1 MKGIGRMSVTF
12 HSGRRQL
19 RELPPRLPQEQR
31 KACIPCVRP
40 QTTANKRLLSTFGL
54 GAEASGMPSA
64 MSSSPCTPVEEERPG
79 SSLSTASRSSRIP
92 RLARSASLRIKSTS
106 ESKTDSKCKSDS
118 HHGSKSSSRGIVRS
132 ASFVTS
138 RGMTS
143 PSSSSILSSSYHPSA
158 SLSSHRAS
166 SSRGMSLTH
175 TPETP
180 RRFSSHGSN
189 YSRRTSSA
197 SERKSHGSPS
207 PTLPFP
213 PLLEQSLEQLQLEA
227 SGIPDM
233 SYAGL
238 NPSHWHLGYQNHLR
252 RPNFL
257 PVSAAPSFGS
267 SGPSSLPFSLAS
279 QPDTPSRS
287 PDTDLDDCGGEA
299 DSVKSFGSVSSAVSC
314 DAGLARN
321 NSYHHHH
328 GGGGGAGGGGGSCW
342 SGGRS
347 RTSKY
352 VLHCRHN
359 HELDPE
365 TYLTPTQR
373 AARKIRELK
382 SLLAEARREVQDRDS
397 EIGRLTRELVELR
410 LIKARTQQDECA
422 GAKDGNNAQVT
433 IPNGDTGERRH
444 QASGS
449 MAMHSTP
456 TPKTSSTPS
465 EGSEPELSRLMDNL
479 NNGASEATT
488 SHLSVASPAGGS
500 VAETT
505 EGSVDLTRSLADSG
519 HYDDLTSPCLSS
531 RDPFE
536 ASQNSH
542 RGRRTDEEED
552 DEEEVDPWAAVEET
566 EARMREEYERR
577 EDQLKRNH
585 MDEYHE
591 LKEKHNDRVEALL
604 SKLSDANLKYF
615 ELRPLYDRSQDKI
628 RELERE
634 MTKLK
639 DELTEAELRHQKMYL
654 QMFLKGQQAA
664 KLQADDDQDAEEESQ
679 SSLSSTGPMV
689 DLMKQLARTEEELEK
704 MKPTGHLFQGGAPL
718 LPFPL
723 SFPGVLSKAPCGVPN
738 AALLDGNQA
747 IKLYL
752 QGRRQVL
759 YHREVANRTNNN
771 KYRNGE
777 LDPEVTLQFLKSAIY
792 YFLTDKDNAKGH
804 RRAIESI
811 LGYTDSERHL
821 IDKVAK

>member
-19 RELPPRLPQEQR
+19 RELPPRLSQEQR
-31 KACIPCVRP
+31 KVCIPCVRP
-40 QTTANKRLLSTFGL
+40 QPTTNKRLLSTFGL

-92 RLARSASLRIKSTS
+92 RLTRSASLRIKSTS
-106 ESKTDSKCKSDS
+106 ESKTDNKCKSDT
-118 HHGSKSSSRGIVRS
+118 HHGSKSSSRGIVR
-132 ASFVTS
+132 
-138 RGMTS
+138 
-143 PSSSSILSSSYHPSA
+143 
-158 SLSSHRAS
+158 AS
-166 SSRGMSLTH
+166 SSKGMSLTH

-180 RRFSSHGSN
+180 RRFSSHGSS

-197 SERKSHGSPS
+197 SERKSHFSPCVSQRSPS
-207 PTLPFP
+207 PTLTFP
-213 PLLEQSLEQLQLEA
+213 PLLEQSLEHLAA

-238 NPSHWHLGYQNHLR
+238 GPSPWHPGYQNHLR

-267 SGPSSLPFSLAS
+267 YGPSSLPFTPAS
-279 QPDTPSRS
+279 QPETPSRS
-287 PDTDLDDCGGEA
+287 PDTDLDDGGGEA
-299 DSVKSFGSVSSAVSC
+299 DSVKSFGSVSSALSC
-314 DAGLARN
+314 DAGLARHSN
-321 NSYHHHH
+321 YHHHHH
-328 GGGGGAGGGGGSCW
+328 GGGGGASGGGGGSCW
-342 SGGRS
+342 GGSRS

-382 SLLAEARREVQDRDS
+382 SLLAEARREVQERDA

-410 LIKARTQQDECA
+410 LIKARTQQEEST
-422 GAKDGNNAQVT
+422 GAKEDGNNAQVT
-433 IPNGDTGERRH
+433 LPNGDIGERRR
-444 QASGS
+444 QAASS
-449 MAMHSTP
+449 MAMRSTP

-479 NNGASEATT
+479 NNGAAEATT
-488 SHLSVASPAGGS
+488 SHLPVASPAGGS

-536 ASQNSH
+536 ASQNSL
-542 RGRRTDEEED
+542 RDRPTDEED
-552 DEEEVDPWAAVEET
+552 DEEVDPWTAVEET
-566 EARMREEYERR
+566 EARLREEYERR
-577 EDQLKRNH
+577 EDRLKRNH

-615 ELRPLYDRSQDKI
+615 ELRPLYDRSQERI

-634 MTKLK
+634 ITKLK

-664 KLQADDDQDAEEESQ
+664 KLQADDEQDAEEDSQ
-679 SSLSSTGPMV
+679 SSLSSNGPMV

-704 MKPTGHLFQGGAPL
+704 MK
-718 LPFPL
+718 
-723 SFPGVLSKAPCGVPN
+723 
-738 AALLDGNQA
+738 
-747 IKLYL
+747 
-752 QGRRQVL
+752 VL
-759 YHREVANRTNNN
+759 YHREVANRNNN

-804 RRAIESI
+804 LRAIESI

-821 IDKVAK
+821 IDKVTK

>member
-1 MKGIGRMSVTF
+1 MTGQGAIDALPFVGPADERAIIFLSMHSTSTMIGLVSIT
-12 HSGRRQL
+12 H
-19 RELPPRLPQEQR
+19 
-31 KACIPCVRP
+31 
-40 QTTANKRLLSTFGL
+40 LLSTTAPTLNSFNHICNNVPGL

-118 HHGSKSSSRGIVRS
+118 HHGSKSSSRGIVR
-132 ASFVTS
+132 
-138 RGMTS
+138 
-143 PSSSSILSSSYHPSA
+143 
-158 SLSSHRAS
+158 AS

-197 SERKSHGSPS
+197 SERKSH
-207 PTLPFP
+207 
-213 PLLEQSLEQLQLEA
+213 
-227 SGIPDM
+227 

>member
-19 RELPPRLPQEQR
+19 RELPPRLSQEQR
-31 KACIPCVRP
+31 KVCIPCVRP
-40 QTTANKRLLSTFGL
+40 QPTTNKRLLSTFGL

-92 RLARSASLRIKSTS
+92 RLTRSASLRIKSTS
-106 ESKTDSKCKSDS
+106 ESKTDNKCKSDT

-138 RGMTS
+138 RGMGGMTS
-143 PSSSSILSSSYHPSA
+143 PSSTSILSSSCHPSA

-166 SSRGMSLTH
+166 SSKGMSLTH

-180 RRFSSHGSN
+180 RRFSSHGSS

-197 SERKSHGSPS
+197 SERKSH
-207 PTLPFP
+207 
-213 PLLEQSLEQLQLEA
+213 
-227 SGIPDM
+227 

-238 NPSHWHLGYQNHLR
+238 GPSPWHPGYQNHLR

-267 SGPSSLPFSLAS
+267 YGPSSLPFTPAS
-279 QPDTPSRS
+279 QPETPSRS
-287 PDTDLDDCGGEA
+287 PDTDLDDGGGEA
-299 DSVKSFGSVSSAVSC
+299 DSVKSFGSVSSALSC
-314 DAGLARN
+314 DAGLARHSN
-321 NSYHHHH
+321 YHHHHH
-328 GGGGGAGGGGGSCW
+328 GGGGGASGGGGGSCW
-342 SGGRS
+342 GGSRS

-382 SLLAEARREVQDRDS
+382 SLLAEARREVQERDA

-410 LIKARTQQDECA
+410 LIKARTQQEEST
-422 GAKDGNNAQVT
+422 GAKEDGNNAQVT
-433 IPNGDTGERRH
+433 LPNGDIGERRR
-444 QASGS
+444 QAASS
-449 MAMHSTP
+449 MAMRSTP

-479 NNGASEATT
+479 NNGAAEATT
-488 SHLSVASPAGGS
+488 SHLPVASPAGGS

-536 ASQNSH
+536 ASQNSL
-542 RGRRTDEEED
+542 RDRPTDEED
-552 DEEEVDPWAAVEET
+552 DEEVDPWTAVEET
-566 EARMREEYERR
+566 EARLREEYERR
-577 EDQLKRNH
+577 EDRLKRNH

-615 ELRPLYDRSQDKI
+615 ELRPLYDRSQERI

-634 MTKLK
+634 ITKLK

-664 KLQADDDQDAEEESQ
+664 KLQADDEQDAEEDSQ
-679 SSLSSTGPMV
+679 SSLSSNGPMV

-704 MKPTGHLFQGGAPL
+704 MKPTGHLFQGDAPI

-723 SFPGVLSKAPCGVPN
+723 SFSGVLSKAPCG
-738 AALLDGNQA
+738 AALLDGKQA
-747 IKLYL
+747 INLYL

-759 YHREVANRTNNN
+759 YHREVANRNNN

-804 RRAIESI
+804 LRAIESI

-821 IDKVAK
+821 IDKVTK

>member
-19 RELPPRLPQEQR
+19 RELPPRLSQEQR
-31 KACIPCVRP
+31 KVCIPCVRP
-40 QTTANKRLLSTFGL
+40 QPTTNKRLLSTFGL

-92 RLARSASLRIKSTS
+92 RLTRSASLRIKSTS
-106 ESKTDSKCKSDS
+106 ESKTDNKCKSDT
-118 HHGSKSSSRGIVRS
+118 HHGSKSSSRGIVR
-132 ASFVTS
+132 
-138 RGMTS
+138 
-143 PSSSSILSSSYHPSA
+143 
-158 SLSSHRAS
+158 AS
-166 SSRGMSLTH
+166 SSKGMSLTH

-180 RRFSSHGSN
+180 RRFSSHGSS

-197 SERKSHGSPS
+197 SERKSH
-207 PTLPFP
+207 
-213 PLLEQSLEQLQLEA
+213 
-227 SGIPDM
+227 
-233 SYAGL
+233 
-238 NPSHWHLGYQNHLR
+238 
-252 RPNFL
+252 
-257 PVSAAPSFGS
+257 
-267 SGPSSLPFSLAS
+267 AS
-279 QPDTPSRS
+279 QPETPSRS
-287 PDTDLDDCGGEA
+287 PDTDLDDGGGEA
-299 DSVKSFGSVSSAVSC
+299 DSVKSFGSVSSALSC
-314 DAGLARN
+314 DAGLARHSN
-321 NSYHHHH
+321 YHHHHH
-328 GGGGGAGGGGGSCW
+328 GGGGGASGGGGGSCW
-342 SGGRS
+342 GGSRS

-382 SLLAEARREVQDRDS
+382 SLLAEARREVQERDA

-410 LIKARTQQDECA
+410 LIKARTQQEEST
-422 GAKDGNNAQVT
+422 GAKEDGNNAQVT
-433 IPNGDTGERRH
+433 LPNGDIGERRR
-444 QASGS
+444 QAASS
-449 MAMHSTP
+449 MAMRSTP

-479 NNGASEATT
+479 NNGAAEATT
-488 SHLSVASPAGGS
+488 SHLPVASPAGGS

-536 ASQNSH
+536 ASQNSL
-542 RGRRTDEEED
+542 RDRPTDEED
-552 DEEEVDPWAAVEET
+552 DEEVDPWTAVEET
-566 EARMREEYERR
+566 EARLREEYERR
-577 EDQLKRNH
+577 EDRLKRNH

-615 ELRPLYDRSQDKI
+615 ELRPLYDRSQERI

-634 MTKLK
+634 ITKLK

-664 KLQADDDQDAEEESQ
+664 KLQADDEQDAEEDSQ
-679 SSLSSTGPMV
+679 SSLSSNGPMV

-704 MKPTGHLFQGGAPL
+704 MK
-718 LPFPL
+718 
-723 SFPGVLSKAPCGVPN
+723 
-738 AALLDGNQA
+738 
-747 IKLYL
+747 
-752 QGRRQVL
+752 VL
-759 YHREVANRTNNN
+759 YHREVANRNNN

-804 RRAIESI
+804 LRAIESI

-821 IDKVAK
+821 IDKVTK

>member
-1 MKGIGRMSVTF
+1 M
-12 HSGRRQL
+12 
-19 RELPPRLPQEQR
+19 ELTE
-31 KACIPCVRP
+31 A
-40 QTTANKRLLSTFGL
+40 ALLGL

-92 RLARSASLRIKSTS
+92 RLTRSASLRIKSTS
-106 ESKTDSKCKSDS
+106 ESKTDNKCKSDT
-118 HHGSKSSSRGIVRS
+118 HHGSKSSSRGIVR
-132 ASFVTS
+132 
-138 RGMTS
+138 
-143 PSSSSILSSSYHPSA
+143 
-158 SLSSHRAS
+158 AS
-166 SSRGMSLTH
+166 SSKGMSLTH

-180 RRFSSHGSN
+180 RRFSSHGSS

-197 SERKSHGSPS
+197 SERKSH
-207 PTLPFP
+207 
-213 PLLEQSLEQLQLEA
+213 
-227 SGIPDM
+227 

-238 NPSHWHLGYQNHLR
+238 GPSPWHPGYQNHLR

-267 SGPSSLPFSLAS
+267 YGPSSLPFTPAS
-279 QPDTPSRS
+279 QPETPSRS
-287 PDTDLDDCGGEA
+287 PDTDLDDGGGEA
-299 DSVKSFGSVSSAVSC
+299 DSVKSFGSVSSALSC
-314 DAGLARN
+314 DAGLARHSN
-321 NSYHHHH
+321 YHHHHH
-328 GGGGGAGGGGGSCW
+328 GGGGGASGGGGGSCW
-342 SGGRS
+342 GGSRS

-382 SLLAEARREVQDRDS
+382 SLLAEARREVQERDA

-410 LIKARTQQDECA
+410 LIKARTQQEEST
-422 GAKDGNNAQVT
+422 GAKEDGNNAQVT
-433 IPNGDTGERRH
+433 LPNGDIGERRR
-444 QASGS
+444 QAASS
-449 MAMHSTP
+449 MAMRSTP

-479 NNGASEATT
+479 NNGAAEATT
-488 SHLSVASPAGGS
+488 SHLPVASPAGGS

-536 ASQNSH
+536 ASQNSL
-542 RGRRTDEEED
+542 RDRPTDEED
-552 DEEEVDPWAAVEET
+552 DEEVDPWTAVEET
-566 EARMREEYERR
+566 EARLREEYERR
-577 EDQLKRNH
+577 EDRLKRNH

-615 ELRPLYDRSQDKI
+615 ELRPLYDRSQERI

-634 MTKLK
+634 ITKLK

-664 KLQADDDQDAEEESQ
+664 KLQADDEQDAEEDSQ
-679 SSLSSTGPMV
+679 SSLSSNGPMV

-704 MKPTGHLFQGGAPL
+704 MK
-718 LPFPL
+718 
-723 SFPGVLSKAPCGVPN
+723 
-738 AALLDGNQA
+738 
-747 IKLYL
+747 
-752 QGRRQVL
+752 VL
-759 YHREVANRTNNN
+759 YHREVANRNNN

-804 RRAIESI
+804 LRAIESI

-821 IDKVAK
+821 IDKVTK

>member
-1 MKGIGRMSVTF
+1 M
-12 HSGRRQL
+12 
-19 RELPPRLPQEQR
+19 ELTE
-31 KACIPCVRP
+31 A
-40 QTTANKRLLSTFGL
+40 ALLGL

-92 RLARSASLRIKSTS
+92 RLTRSASLRIKSTS
-106 ESKTDSKCKSDS
+106 ESKTDNKCKSDT

-138 RGMTS
+138 RGMGGMTS
-143 PSSSSILSSSYHPSA
+143 PSSTSILSSSCHPSA

-166 SSRGMSLTH
+166 SSKGMSLTH

-180 RRFSSHGSN
+180 RRFSSHGSS

-197 SERKSHGSPS
+197 SERKSH
-207 PTLPFP
+207 
-213 PLLEQSLEQLQLEA
+213 
-227 SGIPDM
+227 
-233 SYAGL
+233 
-238 NPSHWHLGYQNHLR
+238 
-252 RPNFL
+252 
-257 PVSAAPSFGS
+257 
-267 SGPSSLPFSLAS
+267 AS
-279 QPDTPSRS
+279 QPETPSRS
-287 PDTDLDDCGGEA
+287 PDTDLDDGGGEA
-299 DSVKSFGSVSSAVSC
+299 DSVKSFGSVSSALSC
-314 DAGLARN
+314 DAGLARHSN
-321 NSYHHHH
+321 YHHHHH
-328 GGGGGAGGGGGSCW
+328 GGGGGASGGGGGSCW
-342 SGGRS
+342 GGSRS

-382 SLLAEARREVQDRDS
+382 SLLAEARREVQERDA

-410 LIKARTQQDECA
+410 LIKARTQQEEST
-422 GAKDGNNAQVT
+422 GAKEDGNNAQVT
-433 IPNGDTGERRH
+433 LPNGDIGERRR
-444 QASGS
+444 QAASS
-449 MAMHSTP
+449 MAMRSTP

-479 NNGASEATT
+479 NNGAAEATT
-488 SHLSVASPAGGS
+488 SHLPVASPAGGS

-536 ASQNSH
+536 ASQNSL
-542 RGRRTDEEED
+542 RDRPTDEED
-552 DEEEVDPWAAVEET
+552 DEEVDPWTAVEET
-566 EARMREEYERR
+566 EARLREEYERR
-577 EDQLKRNH
+577 EDRLKRNH

-615 ELRPLYDRSQDKI
+615 ELRPLYDRSQERI

-634 MTKLK
+634 ITKLK

-664 KLQADDDQDAEEESQ
+664 KLQADDEQDAEEDSQ
-679 SSLSSTGPMV
+679 SSLSSNGPMV

-704 MKPTGHLFQGGAPL
+704 MK
-718 LPFPL
+718 
-723 SFPGVLSKAPCGVPN
+723 
-738 AALLDGNQA
+738 
-747 IKLYL
+747 
-752 QGRRQVL
+752 VL
-759 YHREVANRTNNN
+759 YHREVANRNNN

-804 RRAIESI
+804 LRAIESI

-821 IDKVAK
+821 IDKVTK

>member
-1 MKGIGRMSVTF
+1 MKGIGRRASVTF

-19 RELPPRLPQEQR
+19 REPPPRLSQEQR
-31 KACIPCVRP
+31 KVCIPGVRP
-40 QTTANKRLLSTFGL
+40 QPTTNKRLLSTFGL

-92 RLARSASLRIKSTS
+92 RLTRSASLRIKSTS
-106 ESKTDSKCKSDS
+106 ENKTDNKSKGDA

-138 RGMTS
+138 RGMGGMTS
-143 PSSSSILSSSYHPSA
+143 PSSTSILSSSCHPSA

-166 SSRGMSLTH
+166 SSKGMMSLTH

-180 RRFSSHGSN
+180 RRFSSHGSS

-197 SERKSHGSPS
+197 SDRKSHRTPS
-207 PTLPFP
+207 PTLAFP
-213 PLLEQSLEQLQLEA
+213 PLLEQSLEFLA
-227 SGIPDM
+227 DSSITDM

-238 NPSHWHLGYQNHLR
+238 GPSPWHHPGYQNHLR

-267 SGPSSLPFSLAS
+267 YGHSSLPFTPAS
-279 QPDTPSRS
+279 QPETPSRS
-287 PDTDLDDCGGEA
+287 PDTDLDDGGGEA
-299 DSVKSFGSVSSAVSC
+299 DSVKSFGSVSSALSC
-314 DAGLARN
+314 DAGLARHSN
-321 NSYHHHH
+321 YHHHH
-328 GGGGGAGGGGGSCW
+328 GGGGGAGGGGGGGGSCW
-342 SGGRS
+342 GGSRS
-347 RTSKY
+347 RNSKY

-382 SLLAEARREVQDRDS
+382 SLLSEARREVQERDT

-410 LIKARTQQDECA
+410 LIKARTQQEEST
-422 GAKDGNNAQVT
+422 GAKDDGNSTQVT
-433 IPNGDTGERRH
+433 LQNGDLSSSDRRR
-444 QASGS
+444 QA
-449 MAMHSTP
+449 MRSTP

-479 NNGASEATT
+479 NNGAPEATT
-488 SHLSVASPAGGS
+488 SHLPVASPAGGS

-536 ASQNSH
+536 ASQNSL
-542 RGRRTDEEED
+542 RDRPTDEED
-552 DEEEVDPWAAVEET
+552 DEEVDPWTAVEET
-566 EARMREEYERR
+566 EARLREEYERR

-615 ELRPLYDRSQDKI
+615 ELRPLYDRSQERI

-634 MTKLK
+634 ITKLK

-664 KLQADDDQDAEEESQ
+664 KLQADDEQDAEEDSQ
-679 SSLSSTGPMV
+679 SSLSSNGPMV

-704 MKPTGHLFQGGAPL
+704 MK
-718 LPFPL
+718 
-723 SFPGVLSKAPCGVPN
+723 
-738 AALLDGNQA
+738 
-747 IKLYL
+747 
-752 QGRRQVL
+752 VL
-759 YHREVANRTNNN
+759 YHREVANRNNN

-804 RRAIESI
+804 LRAIESI

-821 IDKVAK
+821 IDKVVK

>member
-1 MKGIGRMSVTF
+1 MKGIGRRASVTF

-19 RELPPRLPQEQR
+19 REPPPRLSQEQR
-31 KACIPCVRP
+31 KVCIPGVRP
-40 QTTANKRLLSTFGL
+40 QPTTNKRLLSTFGL

-92 RLARSASLRIKSTS
+92 RLTRSASLRIKSTS
-106 ESKTDSKCKSDS
+106 ENKTDNKSKGDA

-138 RGMTS
+138 RGMGGMTS
-143 PSSSSILSSSYHPSA
+143 PSSTSILSSSCHPSA

-166 SSRGMSLTH
+166 SSKGMMSLTH

-180 RRFSSHGSN
+180 RRFSSHGSS

-197 SERKSHGSPS
+197 SDRKSHRTPS
-207 PTLPFP
+207 PTLAFP
-213 PLLEQSLEQLQLEA
+213 PLLEQSLEFLA
-227 SGIPDM
+227 DSSITDM

-238 NPSHWHLGYQNHLR
+238 GPSPWHHPGYQNHLR

-267 SGPSSLPFSLAS
+267 YGHSSLPFTPAS
-279 QPDTPSRS
+279 QPETPSRS
-287 PDTDLDDCGGEA
+287 PDTDLDDGGGEA
-299 DSVKSFGSVSSAVSC
+299 DSVKSFGSVSSALSC
-314 DAGLARN
+314 DAGLARHSN
-321 NSYHHHH
+321 YHHHH
-328 GGGGGAGGGGGSCW
+328 GGGGGAGGGGGGGGSCW
-342 SGGRS
+342 GGSRS
-347 RTSKY
+347 RNSKY

-382 SLLAEARREVQDRDS
+382 SLLSEARREVQERDT

-410 LIKARTQQDECA
+410 LIKARTQQEEST
-422 GAKDGNNAQVT
+422 GAKDDGNSTQVT
-433 IPNGDTGERRH
+433 LQNGDLSSSDRRR
-444 QASGS
+444 QA
-449 MAMHSTP
+449 MRSTP

-479 NNGASEATT
+479 NNGAPEATT
-488 SHLSVASPAGGS
+488 SHLPVASPAGGS

-536 ASQNSH
+536 ASQNSL
-542 RGRRTDEEED
+542 RDRPTDEED
-552 DEEEVDPWAAVEET
+552 DEEVDPWTAVEET
-566 EARMREEYERR
+566 EARLREEYERR

-615 ELRPLYDRSQDKI
+615 ELRPLYDRSQERI

-634 MTKLK
+634 ITKLK

-664 KLQADDDQDAEEESQ
+664 KLQADDEQDAEEDSQ
-679 SSLSSTGPMV
+679 SSLSSNGPMV

-704 MKPTGHLFQGGAPL
+704 MKIL
-718 LPFPL
+718 LIM
-723 SFPGVLSKAPCGVPN
+723 CC
-738 AALLDGNQA
+738 
-747 IKLYL
+747 
-752 QGRRQVL
+752 
-759 YHREVANRTNNN
+759 T
-771 KYRNGE
+771 
-777 LDPEVTLQFLKSAIY
+777 T
-792 YFLTDKDNAKGH
+792 
-804 RRAIESI
+804 
-811 LGYTDSERHL
+811 ER
-821 IDKVAK
+821 

>member
-1 MKGIGRMSVTF
+1 
-12 HSGRRQL
+12 
-19 RELPPRLPQEQR
+19 
-31 KACIPCVRP
+31 
-40 QTTANKRLLSTFGL
+40 
-54 GAEASGMPSA
+54 MPSA

-92 RLARSASLRIKSTS
+92 RLTRSASLRIKSTS
-106 ESKTDSKCKSDS
+106 ESKTDNKCKSDT

-138 RGMTS
+138 RGMGGMTS
-143 PSSSSILSSSYHPSA
+143 PSSTSILSSSCHPSA

-166 SSRGMSLTH
+166 SSKGMSLTH

-180 RRFSSHGSN
+180 RRFSSHGSS

-197 SERKSHGSPS
+197 SERKSH
-207 PTLPFP
+207 
-213 PLLEQSLEQLQLEA
+213 
-227 SGIPDM
+227 
-233 SYAGL
+233 
-238 NPSHWHLGYQNHLR
+238 
-252 RPNFL
+252 
-257 PVSAAPSFGS
+257 
-267 SGPSSLPFSLAS
+267 AS
-279 QPDTPSRS
+279 QPETPSRS
-287 PDTDLDDCGGEA
+287 PDTDLDDGGGEA
-299 DSVKSFGSVSSAVSC
+299 DSVKSFGSVSSALSC
-314 DAGLARN
+314 DAGLARHSN
-321 NSYHHHH
+321 YHHHHH
-328 GGGGGAGGGGGSCW
+328 GGGGGASGGGGGSCW
-342 SGGRS
+342 GGSRS

-382 SLLAEARREVQDRDS
+382 SLLAEARREVQERDA

-410 LIKARTQQDECA
+410 LIKARTQQEEST
-422 GAKDGNNAQVT
+422 GAKEDGNNAQVT
-433 IPNGDTGERRH
+433 LPNGDIGERRR
-444 QASGS
+444 QAASS
-449 MAMHSTP
+449 MAMRSTP

-479 NNGASEATT
+479 NNGAAEATT
-488 SHLSVASPAGGS
+488 SHLPVASPAGGS

-536 ASQNSH
+536 ASQNSL
-542 RGRRTDEEED
+542 RDRPTDEED
-552 DEEEVDPWAAVEET
+552 DEEVDPWTAVEET
-566 EARMREEYERR
+566 EARLREEYERR
-577 EDQLKRNH
+577 EDRLKRNH

-615 ELRPLYDRSQDKI
+615 ELRPLYDRSQERI

-634 MTKLK
+634 ITKLK

-664 KLQADDDQDAEEESQ
+664 KLQADDEQDAEEDSQ
-679 SSLSSTGPMV
+679 SSLSSNGPMV

-704 MKPTGHLFQGGAPL
+704 MKPTGHLFQGDAPI

-723 SFPGVLSKAPCGVPN
+723 SFSGVLSKAPCG
-738 AALLDGNQA
+738 AALLDGKQA
-747 IKLYL
+747 INLYL

-759 YHREVANRTNNN
+759 YHREVANRNNN

-804 RRAIESI
+804 LRAIESI

-821 IDKVAK
+821 IDKVTK

>member
-19 RELPPRLPQEQR
+19 RELPPRLSQEQR
-31 KACIPCVRP
+31 KVCIPCVRP
-40 QTTANKRLLSTFGL
+40 QPTTNKRLLSTFGL

-92 RLARSASLRIKSTS
+92 RLTRSASLRIKSTS
-106 ESKTDSKCKSDS
+106 ESKTDNKCKSDT

-138 RGMTS
+138 RGMGGMTS
-143 PSSSSILSSSYHPSA
+143 PSSTSILSSSCHPSA

-166 SSRGMSLTH
+166 SSKGMSLTH

-180 RRFSSHGSN
+180 RRFSSHGSS

-197 SERKSHGSPS
+197 SERKSH
-207 PTLPFP
+207 
-213 PLLEQSLEQLQLEA
+213 
-227 SGIPDM
+227 
-233 SYAGL
+233 
-238 NPSHWHLGYQNHLR
+238 
-252 RPNFL
+252 
-257 PVSAAPSFGS
+257 
-267 SGPSSLPFSLAS
+267 AS
-279 QPDTPSRS
+279 QPETPSRS
-287 PDTDLDDCGGEA
+287 PDTDLDDGGGEA
-299 DSVKSFGSVSSAVSC
+299 DSVKSFGSVSSALSC
-314 DAGLARN
+314 DAGLARHSN
-321 NSYHHHH
+321 YHHHHH
-328 GGGGGAGGGGGSCW
+328 GGGGGASGGGGGSCW
-342 SGGRS
+342 GGSRS

-382 SLLAEARREVQDRDS
+382 SLLAEARREVQERDA

-410 LIKARTQQDECA
+410 LIKARTQQEEST
-422 GAKDGNNAQVT
+422 GAKEDGNNAQVT
-433 IPNGDTGERRH
+433 LPNGDIGERRR
-444 QASGS
+444 QAASS
-449 MAMHSTP
+449 MAMRSTP

-479 NNGASEATT
+479 NNGAAEATT
-488 SHLSVASPAGGS
+488 SHLPVASPAGGS

-536 ASQNSH
+536 ASQNSL
-542 RGRRTDEEED
+542 RDRPTDEED
-552 DEEEVDPWAAVEET
+552 DEEVDPWTAVEET
-566 EARMREEYERR
+566 EARLREEYERR
-577 EDQLKRNH
+577 EDRLKRNH

-615 ELRPLYDRSQDKI
+615 ELRPLYDRSQERI

-634 MTKLK
+634 ITKLK

-664 KLQADDDQDAEEESQ
+664 KLQADDEQDAEEDSQ
-679 SSLSSTGPMV
+679 SSLSSNGPMV

-704 MKPTGHLFQGGAPL
+704 MK
-718 LPFPL
+718 
-723 SFPGVLSKAPCGVPN
+723 
-738 AALLDGNQA
+738 
-747 IKLYL
+747 
-752 QGRRQVL
+752 VL
-759 YHREVANRTNNN
+759 YHREVANRNNN

-804 RRAIESI
+804 LRAIESI

-821 IDKVAK
+821 IDKVTK

>member
-1 MKGIGRMSVTF
+1 MKGIGRRASVTF

-19 RELPPRLPQEQR
+19 REPPPRLSQEQR
-31 KACIPCVRP
+31 KVCIPGVRP
-40 QTTANKRLLSTFGL
+40 QPTTNKRLLSTFGL

-92 RLARSASLRIKSTS
+92 RLTRSASLRIKSTS
-106 ESKTDSKCKSDS
+106 ENKTDNKSKGDA
-118 HHGSKSSSRGIVRS
+118 HHGSKSSSRGIVR
-132 ASFVTS
+132 
-138 RGMTS
+138 
-143 PSSSSILSSSYHPSA
+143 
-158 SLSSHRAS
+158 AS
-166 SSRGMSLTH
+166 SSKGMMSLTH

-180 RRFSSHGSN
+180 RRFSSHGSS

-197 SERKSHGSPS
+197 SDRKSH
-207 PTLPFP
+207 
-213 PLLEQSLEQLQLEA
+213 
-227 SGIPDM
+227 

-238 NPSHWHLGYQNHLR
+238 GPSPWHHPGYQNHLR

-267 SGPSSLPFSLAS
+267 YGHSSLPFTPAS
-279 QPDTPSRS
+279 QPETPSRS
-287 PDTDLDDCGGEA
+287 PDTDLDDGGGEA
-299 DSVKSFGSVSSAVSC
+299 DSVKSFGSVSSALSC
-314 DAGLARN
+314 DAGLARHSN
-321 NSYHHHH
+321 YHHHH
-328 GGGGGAGGGGGSCW
+328 GGGGGAGGGGGGGGSCW
-342 SGGRS
+342 GGSRS
-347 RTSKY
+347 RNSKY

-382 SLLAEARREVQDRDS
+382 SLLSEARREVQERDT

-410 LIKARTQQDECA
+410 LIKARTQQEEST
-422 GAKDGNNAQVT
+422 GAKDDGNSTQVT
-433 IPNGDTGERRH
+433 LQNGDLSSSDRRR
-444 QASGS
+444 QA
-449 MAMHSTP
+449 MRSTP

-479 NNGASEATT
+479 NNGAPEATT
-488 SHLSVASPAGGS
+488 SHLPVASPAGGS

-536 ASQNSH
+536 ASQNSL
-542 RGRRTDEEED
+542 RDRPTDEED
-552 DEEEVDPWAAVEET
+552 DEEVDPWTAVEET
-566 EARMREEYERR
+566 EARLREEYERR

-615 ELRPLYDRSQDKI
+615 ELRPLYDRSQERI

-634 MTKLK
+634 ITKLK

-664 KLQADDDQDAEEESQ
+664 KLQADDEQDAEEDSQ
-679 SSLSSTGPMV
+679 SSLSSNGPMV

-704 MKPTGHLFQGGAPL
+704 MKSTGHLFQSGVPI

-723 SFPGVLSKAPCGVPN
+723 PFSGVLSKAPCG
-738 AALLDGNQA
+738 AALLDGKQA
-747 IKLYL
+747 INLYL

-759 YHREVANRTNNN
+759 YHREVANRNNN

-804 RRAIESI
+804 LRAIESI

-821 IDKVAK
+821 IDKVVK

>member
-1 MKGIGRMSVTF
+1 M
-12 HSGRRQL
+12 HSASTMMGL
-19 RELPPRLPQEQR
+19 VS
-31 KACIPCVRP
+31 I
-40 QTTANKRLLSTFGL
+40 THLLSTSAPTFTSFNPICNNVLGL

-92 RLARSASLRIKSTS
+92 RLTRSASLRIKSTS
-106 ESKTDSKCKSDS
+106 ESKTDNKCKSDT
-118 HHGSKSSSRGIVRS
+118 HHGSKSSSRGIVR
-132 ASFVTS
+132 
-138 RGMTS
+138 
-143 PSSSSILSSSYHPSA
+143 
-158 SLSSHRAS
+158 AS
-166 SSRGMSLTH
+166 SSKGMSLTH

-180 RRFSSHGSN
+180 RRFSSHGSS

-197 SERKSHGSPS
+197 SERKSH
-207 PTLPFP
+207 
-213 PLLEQSLEQLQLEA
+213 
-227 SGIPDM
+227 
-233 SYAGL
+233 
-238 NPSHWHLGYQNHLR
+238 
-252 RPNFL
+252 
-257 PVSAAPSFGS
+257 
-267 SGPSSLPFSLAS
+267 AS
-279 QPDTPSRS
+279 QPETPSRS
-287 PDTDLDDCGGEA
+287 PDTDLDDGGGEA
-299 DSVKSFGSVSSAVSC
+299 DSVKSFGSVSSALSC
-314 DAGLARN
+314 DAGLARHSN
-321 NSYHHHH
+321 YHHHHH
-328 GGGGGAGGGGGSCW
+328 GGGGGASGGGGGSCW
-342 SGGRS
+342 GGSRS

-382 SLLAEARREVQDRDS
+382 SLLAEARREVQERDA

-410 LIKARTQQDECA
+410 LIKARTQQEEST
-422 GAKDGNNAQVT
+422 GAKEDGNNAQVT
-433 IPNGDTGERRH
+433 LPNGDIGERRR
-444 QASGS
+444 QAASS
-449 MAMHSTP
+449 MAMRSTP

-479 NNGASEATT
+479 NNGAAEATT
-488 SHLSVASPAGGS
+488 SHLPVASPAGGS

-536 ASQNSH
+536 ASQNSL
-542 RGRRTDEEED
+542 RDRPTDEED
-552 DEEEVDPWAAVEET
+552 DEEVDPWTAVEET
-566 EARMREEYERR
+566 EARLREEYERR
-577 EDQLKRNH
+577 EDRLKRNH

-615 ELRPLYDRSQDKI
+615 ELRPLYDRSQERI

-634 MTKLK
+634 ITKLK

-664 KLQADDDQDAEEESQ
+664 KLQADDEQDAEEDSQ
-679 SSLSSTGPMV
+679 SSLSSNGPMV

-704 MKPTGHLFQGGAPL
+704 MKPTGHLFQGDAPI

-723 SFPGVLSKAPCGVPN
+723 SFSGVLSKAPCG
-738 AALLDGNQA
+738 AALLDGKQA
-747 IKLYL
+747 INLYL

-759 YHREVANRTNNN
+759 YHREVANRNNN

-804 RRAIESI
+804 LRAIESI

-821 IDKVAK
+821 IDKVTK

>member
-19 RELPPRLPQEQR
+19 RELPPRLSQEQR
-31 KACIPCVRP
+31 KVCIPCVRP
-40 QTTANKRLLSTFGL
+40 QPTTNKRLLSTFGL

-92 RLARSASLRIKSTS
+92 RLTRSASLRIKSTS
-106 ESKTDSKCKSDS
+106 ESKTDNKCKSDT
-118 HHGSKSSSRGIVRS
+118 HHGSKSSSRGIVR
-132 ASFVTS
+132 
-138 RGMTS
+138 
-143 PSSSSILSSSYHPSA
+143 
-158 SLSSHRAS
+158 AS
-166 SSRGMSLTH
+166 SSKGMSLTH

-180 RRFSSHGSN
+180 RRFSSHGSS

-197 SERKSHGSPS
+197 SERKSH
-207 PTLPFP
+207 
-213 PLLEQSLEQLQLEA
+213 
-227 SGIPDM
+227 
-233 SYAGL
+233 
-238 NPSHWHLGYQNHLR
+238 
-252 RPNFL
+252 
-257 PVSAAPSFGS
+257 
-267 SGPSSLPFSLAS
+267 AS
-279 QPDTPSRS
+279 QPETPSRS
-287 PDTDLDDCGGEA
+287 PDTDLDDGGGEA
-299 DSVKSFGSVSSAVSC
+299 DSVKSFGSVSSALSC
-314 DAGLARN
+314 DAGLARHSN
-321 NSYHHHH
+321 YHHHHH
-328 GGGGGAGGGGGSCW
+328 GGGGGASGGGGGSCW
-342 SGGRS
+342 GGSRS

-382 SLLAEARREVQDRDS
+382 SLLAEARREVQERDA

-410 LIKARTQQDECA
+410 LIKARTQQEEST
-422 GAKDGNNAQVT
+422 GAKEDGNNAQVT
-433 IPNGDTGERRH
+433 LPNGDIGERRR
-444 QASGS
+444 QAASS
-449 MAMHSTP
+449 MAMRSTP

-479 NNGASEATT
+479 NNGAAEATT
-488 SHLSVASPAGGS
+488 SHLPVASPAGGS

-536 ASQNSH
+536 ASQNSL
-542 RGRRTDEEED
+542 RDRPTDEED
-552 DEEEVDPWAAVEET
+552 DEEVDPWTAVEET
-566 EARMREEYERR
+566 EARLREEYERR
-577 EDQLKRNH
+577 EDRLKRNH

-615 ELRPLYDRSQDKI
+615 ELRPLYDRSQERI

-634 MTKLK
+634 ITKLK

-664 KLQADDDQDAEEESQ
+664 KLQADDEQDAEEDSQ
-679 SSLSSTGPMV
+679 SSLSSNGPMV

-704 MKPTGHLFQGGAPL
+704 MKPTGHLFQGDAPI

-723 SFPGVLSKAPCGVPN
+723 SFSGVLSKAPCG
-738 AALLDGNQA
+738 AALLDGKQA
-747 IKLYL
+747 INLYL

-759 YHREVANRTNNN
+759 YHREVANRNNN

-804 RRAIESI
+804 LRAIESI

-821 IDKVAK
+821 IDKVTK

>member
-19 RELPPRLPQEQR
+19 RELPPRLSQEQR
-31 KACIPCVRP
+31 KVCIPCVRP
-40 QTTANKRLLSTFGL
+40 QPTTNKRLLSTFGL

-92 RLARSASLRIKSTS
+92 RLTRSASLRIKSTS
-106 ESKTDSKCKSDS
+106 ESKTDNKCKSDT

-138 RGMTS
+138 RGMGGMTS
-143 PSSSSILSSSYHPSA
+143 PSSTSILSSSCHPSA

-166 SSRGMSLTH
+166 SSKGMSLTH

-180 RRFSSHGSN
+180 RRFSSHGSS

-197 SERKSHGSPS
+197 SERKSH
-207 PTLPFP
+207 
-213 PLLEQSLEQLQLEA
+213 
-227 SGIPDM
+227 

-238 NPSHWHLGYQNHLR
+238 GPSPWHPGYQNHLR

-267 SGPSSLPFSLAS
+267 YGPSSLPFTPAS
-279 QPDTPSRS
+279 QPETPSRS
-287 PDTDLDDCGGEA
+287 PDTDLDDGGGEA
-299 DSVKSFGSVSSAVSC
+299 DSVKSFGSVSSALSC
-314 DAGLARN
+314 DAGLARHSN
-321 NSYHHHH
+321 YHHHHH
-328 GGGGGAGGGGGSCW
+328 GGGGGASGGGGGSCW
-342 SGGRS
+342 GGSRS

-382 SLLAEARREVQDRDS
+382 SLLAEARREVQERDA

-410 LIKARTQQDECA
+410 LIKARTQQEEST
-422 GAKDGNNAQVT
+422 GAKEDGNNAQVT
-433 IPNGDTGERRH
+433 LPNGDIGERRR
-444 QASGS
+444 QAASS
-449 MAMHSTP
+449 MAMRSTP

-479 NNGASEATT
+479 NNGAAEATT
-488 SHLSVASPAGGS
+488 SHLPVASPAGGS

-536 ASQNSH
+536 ASQNSL
-542 RGRRTDEEED
+542 RDRPTDEED
-552 DEEEVDPWAAVEET
+552 DEEVDPWTAVEET
-566 EARMREEYERR
+566 EARLREEYERR
-577 EDQLKRNH
+577 EDRLKRNH

-615 ELRPLYDRSQDKI
+615 ELRPLYDRSQERI

-634 MTKLK
+634 ITKLK

-664 KLQADDDQDAEEESQ
+664 KLQADDEQDAEEDSQ
-679 SSLSSTGPMV
+679 SSLSSNGPMV

-704 MKPTGHLFQGGAPL
+704 MK
-718 LPFPL
+718 
-723 SFPGVLSKAPCGVPN
+723 
-738 AALLDGNQA
+738 
-747 IKLYL
+747 
-752 QGRRQVL
+752 VL
-759 YHREVANRTNNN
+759 YHREVANRNNN

-804 RRAIESI
+804 LRAIESI

-821 IDKVAK
+821 IDKVTK

>member
-1 MKGIGRMSVTF
+1 M
-12 HSGRRQL
+12 HSASTMMGL
-19 RELPPRLPQEQR
+19 VS
-31 KACIPCVRP
+31 I
-40 QTTANKRLLSTFGL
+40 THLLSTSAPTFTSFNPICNNVLGL

-92 RLARSASLRIKSTS
+92 RLTRSASLRIKSTS
-106 ESKTDSKCKSDS
+106 ESKTDNKCKSDT
-118 HHGSKSSSRGIVRS
+118 HHGSKSSSRGIVR
-132 ASFVTS
+132 
-138 RGMTS
+138 
-143 PSSSSILSSSYHPSA
+143 
-158 SLSSHRAS
+158 AS
-166 SSRGMSLTH
+166 SSKGMSLTH

-180 RRFSSHGSN
+180 RRFSSHGSS

-197 SERKSHGSPS
+197 SERKSH
-207 PTLPFP
+207 
-213 PLLEQSLEQLQLEA
+213 
-227 SGIPDM
+227 
-233 SYAGL
+233 
-238 NPSHWHLGYQNHLR
+238 
-252 RPNFL
+252 
-257 PVSAAPSFGS
+257 
-267 SGPSSLPFSLAS
+267 AS
-279 QPDTPSRS
+279 QPETPSRS
-287 PDTDLDDCGGEA
+287 PDTDLDDGGGEA
-299 DSVKSFGSVSSAVSC
+299 DSVKSFGSVSSALSC
-314 DAGLARN
+314 DAGLARHSN
-321 NSYHHHH
+321 YHHHHH
-328 GGGGGAGGGGGSCW
+328 GGGGGASGGGGGSCW
-342 SGGRS
+342 GGSRS

-382 SLLAEARREVQDRDS
+382 SLLAEARREVQERDA

-410 LIKARTQQDECA
+410 LIKARTQQEEST
-422 GAKDGNNAQVT
+422 GAKEDGNNAQVT
-433 IPNGDTGERRH
+433 LPNGDIGERRR
-444 QASGS
+444 QAASS
-449 MAMHSTP
+449 MAMRSTP

-479 NNGASEATT
+479 NNGAAEATT
-488 SHLSVASPAGGS
+488 SHLPVASPAGGS

-536 ASQNSH
+536 ASQNSL
-542 RGRRTDEEED
+542 RDRPTDEED
-552 DEEEVDPWAAVEET
+552 DEEVDPWTAVEET
-566 EARMREEYERR
+566 EARLREEYERR
-577 EDQLKRNH
+577 EDRLKRNH

-615 ELRPLYDRSQDKI
+615 ELRPLYDRSQERI

-634 MTKLK
+634 ITKLK

-664 KLQADDDQDAEEESQ
+664 KLQADDEQDAEEDSQ
-679 SSLSSTGPMV
+679 SSLSSNGPMV

-704 MKPTGHLFQGGAPL
+704 MK
-718 LPFPL
+718 
-723 SFPGVLSKAPCGVPN
+723 
-738 AALLDGNQA
+738 
-747 IKLYL
+747 
-752 QGRRQVL
+752 VL
-759 YHREVANRTNNN
+759 YHREVANRNNN

-804 RRAIESI
+804 LRAIESI

-821 IDKVAK
+821 IDKVTK

>member
-1 MKGIGRMSVTF
+1 MKGIGRRASVTF

-19 RELPPRLPQEQR
+19 REPPPRLSQEQR
-31 KACIPCVRP
+31 KVCIPGVRP
-40 QTTANKRLLSTFGL
+40 QPTTNKRLLSTFGL

-92 RLARSASLRIKSTS
+92 RLTRSASLRIKSTS
-106 ESKTDSKCKSDS
+106 ENKTDNKSKGDA

-138 RGMTS
+138 RGMGGMTS
-143 PSSSSILSSSYHPSA
+143 PSSTSILSSSCHPSA

-166 SSRGMSLTH
+166 SSKGMMSLTH

-180 RRFSSHGSN
+180 RRFSSHGSS

-197 SERKSHGSPS
+197 SDRKSH
-207 PTLPFP
+207 
-213 PLLEQSLEQLQLEA
+213 
-227 SGIPDM
+227 
-233 SYAGL
+233 
-238 NPSHWHLGYQNHLR
+238 
-252 RPNFL
+252 
-257 PVSAAPSFGS
+257 
-267 SGPSSLPFSLAS
+267 AS
-279 QPDTPSRS
+279 QPETPSRS
-287 PDTDLDDCGGEA
+287 PDTDLDDGGGEA
-299 DSVKSFGSVSSAVSC
+299 DSVKSFGSVSSALSC
-314 DAGLARN
+314 DAGLARHSN
-321 NSYHHHH
+321 YHHHH
-328 GGGGGAGGGGGSCW
+328 GGGGGAGGGGGGGGSCW
-342 SGGRS
+342 GGSRS
-347 RTSKY
+347 RNSKY

-382 SLLAEARREVQDRDS
+382 SLLSEARREVQERDT

-410 LIKARTQQDECA
+410 LIKARTQQEEST
-422 GAKDGNNAQVT
+422 GAKDDGNSTQVT
-433 IPNGDTGERRH
+433 LQNGDLSSSDRRR
-444 QASGS
+444 QA
-449 MAMHSTP
+449 MRSTP

-479 NNGASEATT
+479 NNGAPEATT
-488 SHLSVASPAGGS
+488 SHLPVASPAGGS

-536 ASQNSH
+536 ASQNSL
-542 RGRRTDEEED
+542 RDRPTDEED
-552 DEEEVDPWAAVEET
+552 DEEVDPWTAVEET
-566 EARMREEYERR
+566 EARLREEYERR

-615 ELRPLYDRSQDKI
+615 ELRPLYDRSQERI

-634 MTKLK
+634 ITKLK

-664 KLQADDDQDAEEESQ
+664 KLQADDEQDAEEDSQ
-679 SSLSSTGPMV
+679 SSLSSNGPMV

-704 MKPTGHLFQGGAPL
+704 MKSTGHLFQSGVPI

-723 SFPGVLSKAPCGVPN
+723 PFSGVLSKAPCG
-738 AALLDGNQA
+738 AALLDGKQA
-747 IKLYL
+747 INLYL

-759 YHREVANRTNNN
+759 YHREVANRNNN

-804 RRAIESI
+804 LRAIESI

-821 IDKVAK
+821 IDKVVK

>member
-1 MKGIGRMSVTF
+1 MKGIGRRASVTF

-19 RELPPRLPQEQR
+19 REPPPRLSQEQR
-31 KACIPCVRP
+31 KVCIPGVRP
-40 QTTANKRLLSTFGL
+40 QPTTNKRLLSTFGL

-92 RLARSASLRIKSTS
+92 RLTRSASLRIKSTS
-106 ESKTDSKCKSDS
+106 ENKTDNKSKGDA

-138 RGMTS
+138 RGMGGMTS
-143 PSSSSILSSSYHPSA
+143 PSSTSILSSSCHPSA

-166 SSRGMSLTH
+166 SSKGMMSLTH

-180 RRFSSHGSN
+180 RRFSSHGSS

-197 SERKSHGSPS
+197 SDRKSHRTPS
-207 PTLPFP
+207 PTLAFP
-213 PLLEQSLEQLQLEA
+213 PLLEQSLEFLA
-227 SGIPDM
+227 DSSITDM

-238 NPSHWHLGYQNHLR
+238 GPSPWHHPGYQNHLR

-267 SGPSSLPFSLAS
+267 YGHSSLPFTPAS
-279 QPDTPSRS
+279 QPETPSRS
-287 PDTDLDDCGGEA
+287 PDTDLDDGGGEA
-299 DSVKSFGSVSSAVSC
+299 DSVKSFGSVSSALSC
-314 DAGLARN
+314 DAGLARHSN
-321 NSYHHHH
+321 YHHHH
-328 GGGGGAGGGGGSCW
+328 GGGGGAGGGGGGGGSCW
-342 SGGRS
+342 GGSRS
-347 RTSKY
+347 RNSKY

-382 SLLAEARREVQDRDS
+382 SLLSEARREVQERDT

-410 LIKARTQQDECA
+410 LIKARTQQEEST
-422 GAKDGNNAQVT
+422 GAKDDGNSTQVT
-433 IPNGDTGERRH
+433 LQNGDLSSSDRRR
-444 QASGS
+444 QA
-449 MAMHSTP
+449 MRSTP

-479 NNGASEATT
+479 NNGAPEATT
-488 SHLSVASPAGGS
+488 SHLPVASPAGGS

-536 ASQNSH
+536 ASQNSL
-542 RGRRTDEEED
+542 RDRPTDEED
-552 DEEEVDPWAAVEET
+552 DEEVDPWTAVEET
-566 EARMREEYERR
+566 EARLREEYERR

-615 ELRPLYDRSQDKI
+615 ELRPLYDRSQERI

-634 MTKLK
+634 ITKLK

-664 KLQADDDQDAEEESQ
+664 KLQADDEQDAEEDSQ
-679 SSLSSTGPMV
+679 SSLSSNGPMV

-704 MKPTGHLFQGGAPL
+704 MKFLVIMGAVP
-718 LPFPL
+718 PRG
-723 SFPGVLSKAPCGVPN
+723 SQSEQQQISKW
-738 AALLDGNQA
+738 
-747 IKLYL
+747 
-752 QGRRQVL
+752 
-759 YHREVANRTNNN
+759 
-771 KYRNGE
+771 
-777 LDPEVTLQFLKSAIY
+777 
-792 YFLTDKDNAKGH
+792 
-804 RRAIESI
+804 
-811 LGYTDSERHL
+811 
-821 IDKVAK
+821 

>member
-1 MKGIGRMSVTF
+1 MKGIGRRASVTF

-19 RELPPRLPQEQR
+19 REPPPRLSQEQR
-31 KACIPCVRP
+31 KVCIPGVRP
-40 QTTANKRLLSTFGL
+40 QPTTNKRLLSTFGL

-92 RLARSASLRIKSTS
+92 RLTRSASLRIKSTS
-106 ESKTDSKCKSDS
+106 ENKTDNKSKGDA
-118 HHGSKSSSRGIVRS
+118 HHGSKSSSRGIVR
-132 ASFVTS
+132 
-138 RGMTS
+138 
-143 PSSSSILSSSYHPSA
+143 
-158 SLSSHRAS
+158 AS
-166 SSRGMSLTH
+166 SSKGMMSLTH

-180 RRFSSHGSN
+180 RRFSSHGSS

-197 SERKSHGSPS
+197 SDRKSH
-207 PTLPFP
+207 
-213 PLLEQSLEQLQLEA
+213 
-227 SGIPDM
+227 
-233 SYAGL
+233 
-238 NPSHWHLGYQNHLR
+238 
-252 RPNFL
+252 
-257 PVSAAPSFGS
+257 
-267 SGPSSLPFSLAS
+267 AS
-279 QPDTPSRS
+279 QPETPSRS
-287 PDTDLDDCGGEA
+287 PDTDLDDGGGEA
-299 DSVKSFGSVSSAVSC
+299 DSVKSFGSVSSALSC
-314 DAGLARN
+314 DAGLARHSN
-321 NSYHHHH
+321 YHHHH
-328 GGGGGAGGGGGSCW
+328 GGGGGAGGGGGGGGSCW
-342 SGGRS
+342 GGSRS
-347 RTSKY
+347 RNSKY

-382 SLLAEARREVQDRDS
+382 SLLSEARREVQERDT

-410 LIKARTQQDECA
+410 LIKARTQQEEST
-422 GAKDGNNAQVT
+422 GAKDDGNSTQVT
-433 IPNGDTGERRH
+433 LQNGDLSSSDRRR
-444 QASGS
+444 QA
-449 MAMHSTP
+449 MRSTP

-479 NNGASEATT
+479 NNGAPEATT
-488 SHLSVASPAGGS
+488 SHLPVASPAGGS

-536 ASQNSH
+536 ASQNSL
-542 RGRRTDEEED
+542 RDRPTDEED
-552 DEEEVDPWAAVEET
+552 DEEVDPWTAVEET
-566 EARMREEYERR
+566 EARLREEYERR

-615 ELRPLYDRSQDKI
+615 ELRPLYDRSQERI

-634 MTKLK
+634 ITKLK

-664 KLQADDDQDAEEESQ
+664 KLQADDEQDAEEDSQ
-679 SSLSSTGPMV
+679 SSLSSNGPMV

-704 MKPTGHLFQGGAPL
+704 MKSTGHLFQSGVPI

-723 SFPGVLSKAPCGVPN
+723 PFSGVLSKAPCG
-738 AALLDGNQA
+738 AALLDGKQA
-747 IKLYL
+747 INLYL

-759 YHREVANRTNNN
+759 YHREVANRNNN

-804 RRAIESI
+804 LRAIESI

-821 IDKVAK
+821 IDKVVK

>member
-1 MKGIGRMSVTF
+1 
-12 HSGRRQL
+12 
-19 RELPPRLPQEQR
+19 
-31 KACIPCVRP
+31 
-40 QTTANKRLLSTFGL
+40 
-54 GAEASGMPSA
+54 MPSA

-92 RLARSASLRIKSTS
+92 RLTRSASLRIKSTS
-106 ESKTDSKCKSDS
+106 ESKTDNKCKSDT

-138 RGMTS
+138 RGMGGMTS
-143 PSSSSILSSSYHPSA
+143 PSSTSILSSSCHPSA

-166 SSRGMSLTH
+166 SSKGMSLTH

-180 RRFSSHGSN
+180 RRFSSHGSS

-197 SERKSHGSPS
+197 SERKSH
-207 PTLPFP
+207 
-213 PLLEQSLEQLQLEA
+213 
-227 SGIPDM
+227 

-238 NPSHWHLGYQNHLR
+238 GPSPWHPGYQNHLR

-267 SGPSSLPFSLAS
+267 YGPSSLPFTPAS
-279 QPDTPSRS
+279 QPETPSRS
-287 PDTDLDDCGGEA
+287 PDTDLDDGGGEA
-299 DSVKSFGSVSSAVSC
+299 DSVKSFGSVSSALSC
-314 DAGLARN
+314 DAGLARHSN
-321 NSYHHHH
+321 YHHHHH
-328 GGGGGAGGGGGSCW
+328 GGGGGASGGGGGSCW
-342 SGGRS
+342 GGSRS

-382 SLLAEARREVQDRDS
+382 SLLAEARREVQERDA

-410 LIKARTQQDECA
+410 LIKARTQQEEST
-422 GAKDGNNAQVT
+422 GAKEDGNNAQVT
-433 IPNGDTGERRH
+433 LPNGDIGERRR
-444 QASGS
+444 QAASS
-449 MAMHSTP
+449 MAMRSTP

-479 NNGASEATT
+479 NNGAAEATT
-488 SHLSVASPAGGS
+488 SHLPVASPAGGS

-536 ASQNSH
+536 ASQNSL
-542 RGRRTDEEED
+542 RDRPTDEED
-552 DEEEVDPWAAVEET
+552 DEEVDPWTAVEET
-566 EARMREEYERR
+566 EARLREEYERR
-577 EDQLKRNH
+577 EDRLKRNH

-615 ELRPLYDRSQDKI
+615 ELRPLYDRSQERI

-634 MTKLK
+634 ITKLK

-664 KLQADDDQDAEEESQ
+664 KLQADDEQDAEEDSQ
-679 SSLSSTGPMV
+679 SSLSSNGPMV

-704 MKPTGHLFQGGAPL
+704 MK
-718 LPFPL
+718 
-723 SFPGVLSKAPCGVPN
+723 
-738 AALLDGNQA
+738 
-747 IKLYL
+747 
-752 QGRRQVL
+752 VL
-759 YHREVANRTNNN
+759 YHREVANRNNN

-804 RRAIESI
+804 LRAIESI

-821 IDKVAK
+821 IDKVTK

>member
-1 MKGIGRMSVTF
+1 M
-12 HSGRRQL
+12 HSASTMMGL
-19 RELPPRLPQEQR
+19 VS
-31 KACIPCVRP
+31 I
-40 QTTANKRLLSTFGL
+40 THLLSTSAPTFTSFNPICNNVLGL

-92 RLARSASLRIKSTS
+92 RLTRSASLRIKSTS
-106 ESKTDSKCKSDS
+106 ESKTDNKCKSDT

-138 RGMTS
+138 RGMGGMTS
-143 PSSSSILSSSYHPSA
+143 PSSTSILSSSCHPSA

-166 SSRGMSLTH
+166 SSKGMSLTH

-180 RRFSSHGSN
+180 RRFSSHGSS

-197 SERKSHGSPS
+197 SERKSH
-207 PTLPFP
+207 
-213 PLLEQSLEQLQLEA
+213 
-227 SGIPDM
+227 
-233 SYAGL
+233 
-238 NPSHWHLGYQNHLR
+238 
-252 RPNFL
+252 
-257 PVSAAPSFGS
+257 
-267 SGPSSLPFSLAS
+267 AS
-279 QPDTPSRS
+279 QPETPSRS
-287 PDTDLDDCGGEA
+287 PDTDLDDGGGEA
-299 DSVKSFGSVSSAVSC
+299 DSVKSFGSVSSALSC
-314 DAGLARN
+314 DAGLARHSN
-321 NSYHHHH
+321 YHHHHH
-328 GGGGGAGGGGGSCW
+328 GGGGGASGGGGGSCW
-342 SGGRS
+342 GGSRS

-382 SLLAEARREVQDRDS
+382 SLLAEARREVQERDA

-410 LIKARTQQDECA
+410 LIKARTQQEEST
-422 GAKDGNNAQVT
+422 GAKEDGNNAQVT
-433 IPNGDTGERRH
+433 LPNGDIGERRR
-444 QASGS
+444 QAASS
-449 MAMHSTP
+449 MAMRSTP

-479 NNGASEATT
+479 NNGAAEATT
-488 SHLSVASPAGGS
+488 SHLPVASPAGGS

-536 ASQNSH
+536 ASQNSL
-542 RGRRTDEEED
+542 RDRPTDEED
-552 DEEEVDPWAAVEET
+552 DEEVDPWTAVEET
-566 EARMREEYERR
+566 EARLREEYERR
-577 EDQLKRNH
+577 EDRLKRNH

-615 ELRPLYDRSQDKI
+615 ELRPLYDRSQERI

-634 MTKLK
+634 ITKLK

-664 KLQADDDQDAEEESQ
+664 KLQADDEQDAEEDSQ
-679 SSLSSTGPMV
+679 SSLSSNGPMV

-704 MKPTGHLFQGGAPL
+704 MKPTGHLFQGDAPI

-723 SFPGVLSKAPCGVPN
+723 SFSGVLSKAPCG
-738 AALLDGNQA
+738 AALLDGKQA
-747 IKLYL
+747 INLYL

-759 YHREVANRTNNN
+759 YHREVANRNNN

-804 RRAIESI
+804 LRAIESI

-821 IDKVAK
+821 IDKVTK

>member
-1 MKGIGRMSVTF
+1 MTGQGAIDALPFVGPADERAIIFLSMHSTSTMIGLVSIT
-12 HSGRRQL
+12 H
-19 RELPPRLPQEQR
+19 
-31 KACIPCVRP
+31 
-40 QTTANKRLLSTFGL
+40 LLSTTAPTLNSFNHICNNVPGL

-197 SERKSHGSPS
+197 SERKSH
-207 PTLPFP
+207 
-213 PLLEQSLEQLQLEA
+213 
-227 SGIPDM
+227 
-233 SYAGL
+233 
-238 NPSHWHLGYQNHLR
+238 
-252 RPNFL
+252 
-257 PVSAAPSFGS
+257 
-267 SGPSSLPFSLAS
+267 AS

>member
-1 MKGIGRMSVTF
+1 MKGIGRRASVTF

-19 RELPPRLPQEQR
+19 REPPPRLSQEQR
-31 KACIPCVRP
+31 KVCIPGVRP
-40 QTTANKRLLSTFGL
+40 QPTTNKRLLSTFGL

-92 RLARSASLRIKSTS
+92 RLTRSASLRIKSTS
-106 ESKTDSKCKSDS
+106 ENKTDNKSKGDA
-118 HHGSKSSSRGIVRS
+118 HHGSKSSSRGIVR
-132 ASFVTS
+132 
-138 RGMTS
+138 
-143 PSSSSILSSSYHPSA
+143 
-158 SLSSHRAS
+158 AS
-166 SSRGMSLTH
+166 SSKGMMSLTH

-180 RRFSSHGSN
+180 RRFSSHGSS

-197 SERKSHGSPS
+197 SDRKSHRTPS
-207 PTLPFP
+207 PTLAFP
-213 PLLEQSLEQLQLEA
+213 PLLEQSLEFLA
-227 SGIPDM
+227 DSSITDM

-238 NPSHWHLGYQNHLR
+238 GPSPWHHPGYQNHLR

-267 SGPSSLPFSLAS
+267 YGHSSLPFTPAS
-279 QPDTPSRS
+279 QPETPSRS
-287 PDTDLDDCGGEA
+287 PDTDLDDGGGEA
-299 DSVKSFGSVSSAVSC
+299 DSVKSFGSVSSALSC
-314 DAGLARN
+314 DAGLARHSN
-321 NSYHHHH
+321 YHHHH
-328 GGGGGAGGGGGSCW
+328 GGGGGAGGGGGGGGSCW
-342 SGGRS
+342 GGSRS
-347 RTSKY
+347 RNSKY

-382 SLLAEARREVQDRDS
+382 SLLSEARREVQERDT

-410 LIKARTQQDECA
+410 LIKARTQQEEST
-422 GAKDGNNAQVT
+422 GAKDDGNSTQVT
-433 IPNGDTGERRH
+433 LQNGDLSSSDRRR
-444 QASGS
+444 QA
-449 MAMHSTP
+449 MRSTP

-479 NNGASEATT
+479 NNGAPEATT
-488 SHLSVASPAGGS
+488 SHLPVASPAGGS

-536 ASQNSH
+536 ASQNSL
-542 RGRRTDEEED
+542 RDRPTDEED
-552 DEEEVDPWAAVEET
+552 DEEVDPWTAVEET
-566 EARMREEYERR
+566 EARLREEYERR

-615 ELRPLYDRSQDKI
+615 ELRPLYDRSQERI

-634 MTKLK
+634 ITKLK

-664 KLQADDDQDAEEESQ
+664 KLQADDEQDAEEDSQ
-679 SSLSSTGPMV
+679 SSLSSNGPMV

-704 MKPTGHLFQGGAPL
+704 MKSTGHLFQSGVPI

-723 SFPGVLSKAPCGVPN
+723 PFSGVLSKAPCG
-738 AALLDGNQA
+738 AALLDGKQA
-747 IKLYL
+747 INLYL

-759 YHREVANRTNNN
+759 YHREVANRNNN

-804 RRAIESI
+804 LRAIESI

-821 IDKVAK
+821 IDKVVK

>member
-19 RELPPRLPQEQR
+19 RELPPRLSQEQR
-31 KACIPCVRP
+31 KVCIPCVRP
-40 QTTANKRLLSTFGL
+40 QPTTNKRLLSTFGL

-92 RLARSASLRIKSTS
+92 RLTRSASLRIKSTS
-106 ESKTDSKCKSDS
+106 ESKTDNKCKSDT

-138 RGMTS
+138 RGMGGMTS
-143 PSSSSILSSSYHPSA
+143 PSSTSILSSSCHPSA

-166 SSRGMSLTH
+166 SSKGMSLTH

-180 RRFSSHGSN
+180 RRFSSHGSS

-197 SERKSHGSPS
+197 SERKSH
-207 PTLPFP
+207 
-213 PLLEQSLEQLQLEA
+213 
-227 SGIPDM
+227 
-233 SYAGL
+233 
-238 NPSHWHLGYQNHLR
+238 
-252 RPNFL
+252 
-257 PVSAAPSFGS
+257 
-267 SGPSSLPFSLAS
+267 AS
-279 QPDTPSRS
+279 QPETPSRS
-287 PDTDLDDCGGEA
+287 PDTDLDDGGGEA
-299 DSVKSFGSVSSAVSC
+299 DSVKSFGSVSSALSC
-314 DAGLARN
+314 DAGLARHSN
-321 NSYHHHH
+321 YHHHHH
-328 GGGGGAGGGGGSCW
+328 GGGGGASGGGGGSCW
-342 SGGRS
+342 GGSRS

-382 SLLAEARREVQDRDS
+382 SLLAEARREVQERDA

-410 LIKARTQQDECA
+410 LIKARTQQEEST
-422 GAKDGNNAQVT
+422 GAKEDGNNAQVT
-433 IPNGDTGERRH
+433 LPNGDIGERRR
-444 QASGS
+444 QAASS
-449 MAMHSTP
+449 MAMRSTP

-479 NNGASEATT
+479 NNGAAEATT
-488 SHLSVASPAGGS
+488 SHLPVASPAGGS

-536 ASQNSH
+536 ASQNSL
-542 RGRRTDEEED
+542 RDRPTDEED
-552 DEEEVDPWAAVEET
+552 DEEVDPWTAVEET
-566 EARMREEYERR
+566 EARLREEYERR
-577 EDQLKRNH
+577 EDRLKRNH

-615 ELRPLYDRSQDKI
+615 ELRPLYDRSQERI

-634 MTKLK
+634 ITKLK

-664 KLQADDDQDAEEESQ
+664 KLQADDEQDAEEDSQ
-679 SSLSSTGPMV
+679 SSLSSNGPMV

-704 MKPTGHLFQGGAPL
+704 MKPTGHLFQGDAPI

-723 SFPGVLSKAPCGVPN
+723 SFSGVLSKAPCG
-738 AALLDGNQA
+738 AALLDGKQA
-747 IKLYL
+747 INLYL

-759 YHREVANRTNNN
+759 YHREVANRNNN

-804 RRAIESI
+804 LRAIESI

-821 IDKVAK
+821 IDKVTK

>member
-1 MKGIGRMSVTF
+1 M
-12 HSGRRQL
+12 
-19 RELPPRLPQEQR
+19 ELTE
-31 KACIPCVRP
+31 A
-40 QTTANKRLLSTFGL
+40 ALLGL

-92 RLARSASLRIKSTS
+92 RLTRSASLRIKSTS
-106 ESKTDSKCKSDS
+106 ESKTDNKCKSDT

-138 RGMTS
+138 RGMGGMTS
-143 PSSSSILSSSYHPSA
+143 PSSTSILSSSCHPSA

-166 SSRGMSLTH
+166 SSKGMSLTH

-180 RRFSSHGSN
+180 RRFSSHGSS

-197 SERKSHGSPS
+197 SERKSH
-207 PTLPFP
+207 
-213 PLLEQSLEQLQLEA
+213 
-227 SGIPDM
+227 
-233 SYAGL
+233 
-238 NPSHWHLGYQNHLR
+238 
-252 RPNFL
+252 
-257 PVSAAPSFGS
+257 
-267 SGPSSLPFSLAS
+267 AS
-279 QPDTPSRS
+279 QPETPSRS
-287 PDTDLDDCGGEA
+287 PDTDLDDGGGEA
-299 DSVKSFGSVSSAVSC
+299 DSVKSFGSVSSALSC
-314 DAGLARN
+314 DAGLARHSN
-321 NSYHHHH
+321 YHHHHH
-328 GGGGGAGGGGGSCW
+328 GGGGGASGGGGGSCW
-342 SGGRS
+342 GGSRS

-382 SLLAEARREVQDRDS
+382 SLLAEARREVQERDA

-410 LIKARTQQDECA
+410 LIKARTQQEEST
-422 GAKDGNNAQVT
+422 GAKEDGNNAQVT
-433 IPNGDTGERRH
+433 LPNGDIGERRR
-444 QASGS
+444 QAASS
-449 MAMHSTP
+449 MAMRSTP

-479 NNGASEATT
+479 NNGAAEATT
-488 SHLSVASPAGGS
+488 SHLPVASPAGGS

-536 ASQNSH
+536 ASQNSL
-542 RGRRTDEEED
+542 RDRPTDEED
-552 DEEEVDPWAAVEET
+552 DEEVDPWTAVEET
-566 EARMREEYERR
+566 EARLREEYERR
-577 EDQLKRNH
+577 EDRLKRNH

-615 ELRPLYDRSQDKI
+615 ELRPLYDRSQERI

-634 MTKLK
+634 ITKLK

-664 KLQADDDQDAEEESQ
+664 KLQADDEQDAEEDSQ
-679 SSLSSTGPMV
+679 SSLSSNGPMV

-704 MKPTGHLFQGGAPL
+704 MKPTGHLFQGDAPI

-723 SFPGVLSKAPCGVPN
+723 SFSGVLSKAPCG
-738 AALLDGNQA
+738 AALLDGKQA
-747 IKLYL
+747 INLYL

-759 YHREVANRTNNN
+759 YHREVANRNNN

-804 RRAIESI
+804 LRAIESI

-821 IDKVAK
+821 IDKVTK

>member
-1 MKGIGRMSVTF
+1 M
-12 HSGRRQL
+12 HSASTMMGL
-19 RELPPRLPQEQR
+19 VS
-31 KACIPCVRP
+31 I
-40 QTTANKRLLSTFGL
+40 THLLSTSAPTFTSFNPICNNVLGL

-92 RLARSASLRIKSTS
+92 RLTRSASLRIKSTS
-106 ESKTDSKCKSDS
+106 ESKTDNKCKSDT

-138 RGMTS
+138 RGMGGMTS
-143 PSSSSILSSSYHPSA
+143 PSSTSILSSSCHPSA

-166 SSRGMSLTH
+166 SSKGMSLTH

-180 RRFSSHGSN
+180 RRFSSHGSS

-197 SERKSHGSPS
+197 SERKSH
-207 PTLPFP
+207 
-213 PLLEQSLEQLQLEA
+213 
-227 SGIPDM
+227 
-233 SYAGL
+233 
-238 NPSHWHLGYQNHLR
+238 
-252 RPNFL
+252 
-257 PVSAAPSFGS
+257 
-267 SGPSSLPFSLAS
+267 AS
-279 QPDTPSRS
+279 QPETPSRS
-287 PDTDLDDCGGEA
+287 PDTDLDDGGGEA
-299 DSVKSFGSVSSAVSC
+299 DSVKSFGSVSSALSC
-314 DAGLARN
+314 DAGLARHSN
-321 NSYHHHH
+321 YHHHHH
-328 GGGGGAGGGGGSCW
+328 GGGGGASGGGGGSCW
-342 SGGRS
+342 GGSRS

-382 SLLAEARREVQDRDS
+382 SLLAEARREVQERDA

-410 LIKARTQQDECA
+410 LIKARTQQEEST
-422 GAKDGNNAQVT
+422 GAKEDGNNAQVT
-433 IPNGDTGERRH
+433 LPNGDIGERRR
-444 QASGS
+444 QAASS
-449 MAMHSTP
+449 MAMRSTP

-479 NNGASEATT
+479 NNGAAEATT
-488 SHLSVASPAGGS
+488 SHLPVASPAGGS

-536 ASQNSH
+536 ASQNSL
-542 RGRRTDEEED
+542 RDRPTDEED
-552 DEEEVDPWAAVEET
+552 DEEVDPWTAVEET
-566 EARMREEYERR
+566 EARLREEYERR
-577 EDQLKRNH
+577 EDRLKRNH

-615 ELRPLYDRSQDKI
+615 ELRPLYDRSQERI

-634 MTKLK
+634 ITKLK

-664 KLQADDDQDAEEESQ
+664 KLQADDEQDAEEDSQ
-679 SSLSSTGPMV
+679 SSLSSNGPMV

-704 MKPTGHLFQGGAPL
+704 MK
-718 LPFPL
+718 
-723 SFPGVLSKAPCGVPN
+723 
-738 AALLDGNQA
+738 
-747 IKLYL
+747 
-752 QGRRQVL
+752 VL
-759 YHREVANRTNNN
+759 YHREVANRNNN

-804 RRAIESI
+804 LRAIESI

-821 IDKVAK
+821 IDKVTK

>member
-1 MKGIGRMSVTF
+1 MKGIGRRASVTF

-19 RELPPRLPQEQR
+19 REPPPRLSQEQR
-31 KACIPCVRP
+31 KVCIPGVRP
-40 QTTANKRLLSTFGL
+40 QPTTNKRLLSTFGL

-92 RLARSASLRIKSTS
+92 RLTRSASLRIKSTS
-106 ESKTDSKCKSDS
+106 ENKTDNKSKGDA

-138 RGMTS
+138 RGMGGMTS
-143 PSSSSILSSSYHPSA
+143 PSSTSILSSSCHPSA

-166 SSRGMSLTH
+166 SSKGMMSLTH

-180 RRFSSHGSN
+180 RRFSSHGSS

-197 SERKSHGSPS
+197 SDRKSHRTPS
-207 PTLPFP
+207 PTLAFP
-213 PLLEQSLEQLQLEA
+213 PLLEQSLEFLA
-227 SGIPDM
+227 DSSITDM

-238 NPSHWHLGYQNHLR
+238 GPSPWHHPGYQNHLR

-267 SGPSSLPFSLAS
+267 YGHSSLPFTPAS
-279 QPDTPSRS
+279 QPETPSRS
-287 PDTDLDDCGGEA
+287 PDTDLDDGGGEA
-299 DSVKSFGSVSSAVSC
+299 DSVKSFGSVSSALSC
-314 DAGLARN
+314 DAGLARHSN
-321 NSYHHHH
+321 YHHHH
-328 GGGGGAGGGGGSCW
+328 GGGGGAGGGGGGGGSCW
-342 SGGRS
+342 GGSRS
-347 RTSKY
+347 RNSKY

-382 SLLAEARREVQDRDS
+382 SLLSEARREVQERDT

-410 LIKARTQQDECA
+410 LIKARTQQEEST
-422 GAKDGNNAQVT
+422 GAKDDGNSTQVT
-433 IPNGDTGERRH
+433 LQNGDLSSSDRRR
-444 QASGS
+444 QA
-449 MAMHSTP
+449 MRSTP

-479 NNGASEATT
+479 NNGAPEATT
-488 SHLSVASPAGGS
+488 SHLPVASPAGGS

-536 ASQNSH
+536 ASQNSL
-542 RGRRTDEEED
+542 RDRPTDEED
-552 DEEEVDPWAAVEET
+552 DEEVDPWTAVEET
-566 EARMREEYERR
+566 EARLREEYERR

-615 ELRPLYDRSQDKI
+615 ELRPLYDRSQERI

-634 MTKLK
+634 ITKLK

-664 KLQADDDQDAEEESQ
+664 KLQADDEQDAEEDSQ
-679 SSLSSTGPMV
+679 SSLSSNGPMV

-704 MKPTGHLFQGGAPL
+704 MKSGVPI

-723 SFPGVLSKAPCGVPN
+723 PFSGVLSKAPCG
-738 AALLDGNQA
+738 AALLDGKQA
-747 IKLYL
+747 INLYL

-759 YHREVANRTNNN
+759 YHREVANRNNN

-804 RRAIESI
+804 LRAIESI

-821 IDKVAK
+821 IDKVVK